1 MGGGCGP
8 CQDQLDIQKN
18 QNPGLIA
25 MKMLKIVKYPDDFLR
40 TKTKKVD
47 NFKEPA
53 LQGLVFE
60 MLKTMEAEKGIGL
73 AAPQVGS
80 DLRICVAK
88 IDNVPYVLVNPQI
101 KSFSRKKEIFEEG
114 CLSFPGK
121 FFPVERPVKVK
132 IKARGADGKK
142 IKIKADGLLARV
154 LQHEI
159 DHLDGI
165 LVIDRAMK

>member
-1 MGGGCGP
+1 MG
-8 CQDQLDIQKN
+8 ISK
-18 QNPGLIA
+18 I
-25 MKMLKIVKYPDDFLR
+25 LKIVEYPNDFLR
-40 TKTKKVD
+40 TKTRKIE
-47 NFKEPA
+47 NFKDPIVQEF
-53 LQGLVFE
+53 VSE
-60 MLKTMEAEKGIGL
+60 MLKTMEAERGIGL

-88 IDNVPYVLVNPQI
+88 VDNTPYVLVNPEI

-132 IKARGADGKK
+132 IKARDASGKK
-142 IKIKADGLLARV
+142 IKMKADGLLARV

-159 DHLDGI
+159 DHLDGV
-165 LVIDRAMK
+165 LLIDRGIK